1 MKKRKRDSTV
11 EEMRIARELKAEEME
26 RKAQLIRNKEEL
38 ERRLVFQTQMGN
50 RVRAAV
56 RDREAG
62 RRVVEENNANT
73 LRIGVLRKLIEREE
87 KDQ

>member
-38 ERRLVFQTQMGN
+38 ARRLVFQTQMGN

>member
-1 MKKRKRDSTV
+1 LGKRDSTV
-11 EEMRIARELKAEEME
+11 EEMRIARELKAEEMQ
-26 RKAQLIRNKEEL
+26 RKAQLVRNKEEL
-38 ERRLVFQTQMGN
+38 ERRLVFQLGMGD
-50 RVRAAV
+50 RVRASI
-56 RDREAG
+56 RDREWG